1 MRRNSDRRTSSLKMN
16 LQCSAQSKGL
26 WRAQSFEEKERQKQ
40 QIIDF
45 NGKFKR
51 AS

>member
-26 WRAQSFEEKERQKQ
+26 WRVFSLAGIITIEAI
-40 QIIDF
+40 IIDF

-51 AS
+51 AG